1 MDNQITINE
10 NSVITLKEASE
21 MLDELFKCGIK
32 TETTA
37 TCWVTEKEIMATYFD
52 CSLVEEAEH
61 LKNVFK
67 GTAYNPANGGQDI
80 FEKDF
85 VKWVRLGQEIN
96 LFKQKR
102 KGDYMPSDVEAFL
115 NKQNERNEL
124 WEKIKTVF
132 YKEQLPN
139 KQNPQKGIALT
150 EQQTNT
156 FNKAIEA
163 GLMAKK
169 DERYIWKHDNGSKA
183 SLAYFLQKVFNP
195 DGISRTPFK
204 RLEALSSVTRLDRAT
219 QQLLEVKNTPIW
231 TKKIDELFQN

>member
-169 DERYIWKHDNGSKA
+169 DERYIWKHDNGKKA
-183 SLAYFLQKVFNP
+183 SLAYFLEKTFAPNKTEQIPYKKLEPLFNV
-195 DGISRTPFK
+195 S
-204 RLEALSSVTRLDRAT
+204 RLDSALYGVYNAIKPQKWRA
-219 QQLLEVKNTPIW
+219 EID
-231 TKKIDELFQN
+231 KIF